1 MHQQVSNKEI
11 TLLEKDQLK
20 YSVLASGST
29 GNVTYLETPEHKIL
43 IDAGLS
49 GKKINDLM
57 HRINRDLSDVDS
69 LFVTHEHSD
78 HVRGVGVLARKYGLD
93 VYANEGTWNAM
104 EHKIGQVP
112 VEQKHLFAPD
122 KVMDLGDMDV
132 ESFAVSHDAAQP
144 QFYQVHHNGKAF
156 CVLTDTGY
164 VSERVAKTIGDA
176 DAYLMECNHDMEM
189 LRMGPYSWSLKQR
202 IIGDEGHLSNED
214 GANAMMAVISR
225 KTKQI
230 YLGHRSQENNMRSL
244 AHLTVATMLKEH
256 DLGVEHDFHL
266 HDTEPDAPTKLSIL

>member
-1 MHQQVSNKEI
+1 MADA
-11 TLLEKDQLK
+11 DQLQ
-20 YSVLASGST
+20 YSILASGST

-49 GKKINDLM
+49 GKKIAGLM
-57 HRINRDLSDVDS
+57 KQIGRDLSDVDS

-78 HVRGVGVLARKYGLD
+78 HVQGVGVLARKYGLD
-93 VYANEGTWNAM
+93 VYANEGTWGAM
-104 EHKIGQVP
+104 QKKVGDIP
-112 VEQKHLFAPD
+112 VEQKHIFAPG
-122 KVMDLGDMDV
+122 KVLSLGDMDV
-132 ESFAVSHDAAQP
+132 ESFSVSHDAAQP
-144 QFYQVHHNGKAF
+144 QFYQVHHDGKAF

-164 VSERVAKTIGDA
+164 VSERVAKTIEDA

-189 LRMGPYSWSLKQR
+189 LRMGSYSWSLKQR
-202 IIGDEGHLSNED
+202 ILGDEGHLSNED
-214 GANAMMAVISR
+214 GANAMMSVIGND
-225 KTKQI
+225 TKQI

-266 HDTEPDAPTKLSIL
+266 HDTEPDAPTKLSVL